1 MADTS
6 EDIKLANMLASQYGK
21 LHTIET
27 ELYNDEAKL
36 NDLLMRP
43 MAKGHPGFV
52 YFRPFMIFAIIVFAV
67 LLFYSPFFNYALL
80 LDSVPKDYAQITLMI
95 PFFSAALILITGA
108 VFAVNRKNNSA
119 KVEAQKD
126 FESRT
131 PKIEKLKKAISELEA
146 DQAELS
152 SELKQYDTLIPK
164 QHRNQMDMKR
174 VAYLLESGRASSI
187 KEAVETLS

>member
-1 MADTS
+1 
-6 EDIKLANMLASQYGK
+6 
-21 LHTIET
+21 
-27 ELYNDEAKL
+27 
-36 NDLLMRP
+36 
-43 MAKGHPGFV
+43 
-52 YFRPFMIFAIIVFAV
+52 
-67 LLFYSPFFNYALL
+67 
-80 LDSVPKDYAQITLMI
+80 MI